1 MKYKAPFGILVLVA
15 LNLLLCSGALAAV
28 VGRITQLEGR
38 VEILKKGELPA
49 TPAKLNDGVEPGD
62 VLRTKSLSKAQITFV
77 DNSIV
82 TIAPGSRI
90 AIEEYQ
96 VDSAKGKRQA
106 VLQLFH
112 GLALAVVSKIYQ
124 SEKPDFV
131 VKTHT
136 AIMGIRGTEVGI
148 RLNPN
153 SSTFL
158 NFVGR
163 TQVSSIFPEIPGTVE
178 LIDMHG
184 TNVVRG
190 YPPTLTFVVSAEDQ
204 KQFMRDLVTGLTSR
218 ARGKD
223 SGSDSSSSEGN
234 QPGQGSPGD
243 LTSISISPLVI
254 PTELQPPSTSTSL
267 PPTVELPPST
277 PPAVEPPPV
286 LPPPGPTVSGPPY
299 GPPSSPLAGPP
310 GQSFQPPGP
319 PSGPPSGGPPYGNA
333 YGRNK

>member
-1 MKYKAPFGILVLVA
+1 MKRKAPFGIMLLVV
-15 LNLLLCSGALAAV
+15 LNLLLSSGALAAE

-62 VLRTKSLSKAQITFV
+62 VLRTKSLSRVQITFV
-77 DNSIV
+77 DQSIV
-82 TIAPGSRI
+82 TISPGSRL

-96 VDSAKGKRQA
+96 VDSSKGKRQA
-106 VLQLFH
+106 VLQLFQ
-112 GLALAVVSKIYQ
+112 GLALTVVSKIYQ

-163 TQVSSIFPEIPGTVE
+163 TRVSSIFPEIPGTVE

-184 TNVVRG
+184 TTVVGG
-190 YPPTLTFVVSAEDQ
+190 YPPTRAFAVSIEDQ
-204 KQFMRDLVTGLTSR
+204 KQFMRDLAIGVTAK
-218 ARGKD
+218 ARGRD
-223 SGSDSSSSEGN
+223 SGSDSARAEG
-234 QPGQGSPGD
+234 GGLSGD
-243 LTSISISPLVI
+243 LTPISILPVI
-254 PTELQPPSTSTSL
+254 KPTELQPPSTSL

-277 PPAVEPPPV
+277 PPAGEPPPSP
-286 LPPPGPTVSGPPY
+286 PPPGPTVSGPPY
-299 GPPSSPLAGPP
+299 GPPCSPLAGPP

-319 PSGPPSGGPPYGNA
+319 PPGPPSGGPPYGNA
-333 YGRNK
+333 YGHNK

>member
-1 MKYKAPFGILVLVA
+1 MKYKVPCGILVLVA
-15 LNLLLCSGALAAV
+15 LNLLLSSGALAAV

-49 TPAKLNDGVEPGD
+49 APAKLNDGVEPGD
-62 VLRTKSLSKAQITFV
+62 VLRTKSLSRVQITFV
-77 DNSIV
+77 DQSIV
-82 TIAPGSRI
+82 TISPGSRL

-96 VDSAKGKRQA
+96 VDSAKGKRHA
-106 VLQLFH
+106 VLKLFQ

-136 AIMGIRGTEVGI
+136 AIMGVRGTEVGI

-163 TQVSSIFPEIPGTVE
+163 TRVSSIFPEIPGTVE

-184 TNVVRG
+184 TTVVGG
-190 YPPTLTFVVSAEDQ
+190 YPPTRAFAVSIEDQ
-204 KQFMRDLVTGLTSR
+204 KQFMRDLTIGVTSK
-218 ARGKD
+218 ARGRD
-223 SGSDSSSSEGN
+223 SGSDSLRAGGN
-234 QPGQGSPGD
+234 QAGLSGD
-243 LTSISISPLVI
+243 LPSISISPVVK

-277 PPAVEPPPV
+277 PPAGDLPPSPPP
-286 LPPPGPTVSGPPY
+286 PAPTVSCPPY

-319 PSGPPSGGPPYGNA
+319 PPGPPSGGPPYGNA
-333 YGRNK
+333 YGHNK

>member
-1 MKYKAPFGILVLVA
+1 MKYKAPCGILVLVA
-15 LNLLLCSGALAAV
+15 LNLLLSSGALAAV

-77 DNSIV
+77 DKSIV
-82 TIAPGSRI
+82 TISPGSRL

-106 VLQLFH
+106 VLKLFQ
-112 GLALAVVSKIYQ
+112 GLALTVVSKIYQ

-136 AIMGIRGTEVGI
+136 AIMGVRGTEVGI

-158 NFVGR
+158 NFEGR

-178 LIDMHG
+178 LLGRHG
-184 TNVVRG
+184 TTVVWR
-190 YPPTLTFVVSAEDQ
+190 YPPTLPFAVSIEDQ
-204 KQFMRDLVTGLTSR
+204 KQFMRDLAVGVTSKR
-218 ARGKD
+218 RGRD
-223 SGSDSSSSEGN
+223 SGSDSARAEGN
-234 QPGQGSPGD
+234 QPGEGLPGD
-243 LTSISISPLVI
+243 LTSISIPPVVK
-254 PTELQPPSTSTSL
+254 PTELQPPSTSISP
-267 PPTVELPPST
+267 PPTVELPPS
-277 PPAVEPPPV
+277 P
-286 LPPPGPTVSGPPY
+286 PPPGPTVSSPPY
-299 GPPSSPLAGPP
+299 GPPSPPLAGPP

-319 PSGPPSGGPPYGNA
+319 PQGPPSGGPPYGNA
-333 YGRNK
+333 SGHTK